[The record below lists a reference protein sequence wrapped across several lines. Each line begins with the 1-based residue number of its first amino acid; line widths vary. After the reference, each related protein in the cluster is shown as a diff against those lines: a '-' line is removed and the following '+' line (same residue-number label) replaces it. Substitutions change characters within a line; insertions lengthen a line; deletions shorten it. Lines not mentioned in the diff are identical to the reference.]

1 MYKFV
6 HNCESTPVFVRDDV
20 LPEILSLFH
29 PYQSSR
35 PDEYERTIKFVFTFE
50 GLQNLGLISEVLET
64 LSENLPDPVQF
75 IVSPCTTALIFHYYS
90 SDDFSPESC
99 KLAWYR
105 DTLLHRFFFGVSSYW
120 RLRFY
125 FRYLGVTDENYLH
138 KLRFF
143 ALATSVPSFVC

>member
-1 MYKFV
+1 MYKYV
-6 HNCESTPVFVRDDV
+6 HSYESTPVFVRDDV

-35 PDEYERTIKFVFTFE
+35 PDEYERTIEFEFNFE
-50 GLQNLGLISEVLET
+50 GLQNLGLISEVPET

-75 IVSPCTTALIFHYYS
+75 IVSPCTAAIIFHYYS

-105 DTLLHRFFFGVSSYW
+105 DTLLHRFFLWG
-120 RLRFY
+120 
-125 FRYLGVTDENYLH
+125 
-138 KLRFF
+138 
-143 ALATSVPSFVC
+143 

>member
-1 MYKFV
+1 MYKYV
-6 HNCESTPVFVRDDV
+6 HSYECTPVFVRDDV

-35 PDEYERTIKFVFTFE
+35 PDEYKRTIQFEFNFE
-50 GLQNLGLISEVLET
+50 GLQNLGLISEVHET

-75 IVSPCTTALIFHYYS
+75 TVSPCTTALVFHYYS

-105 DTLLHRFFFGVSSYW
+105 DTLLHRFS
-120 RLRFY
+120 
-125 FRYLGVTDENYLH
+125 LGLVHIGDYIFILDIW
-138 KLRFF
+138 
-143 ALATSVPSFVC
+143 V